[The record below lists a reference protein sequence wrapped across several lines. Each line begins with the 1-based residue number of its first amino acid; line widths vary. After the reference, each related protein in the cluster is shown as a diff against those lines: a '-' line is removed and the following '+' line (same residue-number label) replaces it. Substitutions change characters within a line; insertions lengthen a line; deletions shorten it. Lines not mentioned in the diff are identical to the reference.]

1 MSNIHSKTSTVQP
14 AAIKKHSMFFIDHEM
29 VAIQVET
36 TLFNIHKQL
45 LEYSETFRDMF
56 ILGQQSGLTAE
67 GLSARN
73 PIKLDGIL
81 VAEFESFLMIL
92 YSHECSR
99 CDNQL
104 LMNGIRSVGPEHI
117 LPALR
122 LADMWNFAHHRS
134 YLLDKAF
141 KLSMPIVDQIM
152 LARQY
157 DANSRIRPLYL
168 ELCQRQEP
176 LTLGEACKL
185 GLEGTA
191 LISHLREAILMR
203 KLQAAFTQEP
213 EANQTKPRRET
224 PPNSSQQRVSFVQLL
239 QQAAQDSIEK
249 SSGEV
254 NGKRTRDCRSNL
266 ARPVLERP
274 FEEADEYFLKQE
286 IKEWISSN
294 GANPAQFP

>member
-1 MSNIHSKTSTVQP
+1 MSSTHGETSTAQSTVV
-14 AAIKKHSMFFIDHEM
+14 KKHPMFFIDHEM

-36 TLFNIHKQL
+36 TLFNIHKQVL
-45 LEYSETFRDMF
+45 QYSETFRDMF
-56 ILGQQSGLTAE
+56 SIGQQSGLTAE
-67 GLSARN
+67 GLSAQN

-81 VAEFESFLMIL
+81 APEFGSFLMIL

-122 LADMWNFAHHRS
+122 LADMWNFAHHRR

-157 DANSRIRPLYL
+157 NANNRILPLHL

-176 LTLGEACKL
+176 LTLGEASKL

-191 LISHLREAILMR
+191 LIGHL
-203 KLQAAFTQEP
+203 
-213 EANQTKPRRET
+213 
-224 PPNSSQQRVSFVQLL
+224 
-239 QQAAQDSIEK
+239 
-249 SSGEV
+249 
-254 NGKRTRDCRSNL
+254 
-266 ARPVLERP
+266 
-274 FEEADEYFLKQE
+274 
-286 IKEWISSN
+286 
-294 GANPAQFP
+294 